1 MSQFSKPVKVYA
13 LSVKREY
20 VATLIMFVVLVL
32 LLDKNTD
39 KRPNSNN
46 MINKTWEKKFDDKY
60 QSGEF
65 GGHLRGEEIDWDLIK
80 QFISKTISE
89 IAEEQIEKIN
99 KRKEEVRKS
108 EGAFKYDWCY
118 DECIDLIKSDI
129 N

>member
-1 MSQFSKPVKVYA
+1 MP
-13 LSVKREY
+13 
-20 VATLIMFVVLVL
+20 
-32 LLDKNTD
+32 
-39 KRPNSNN
+39 
-46 MINKTWEKKFDDKY
+46 NKTWEEKFNDKY
-60 QSGEF
+60 QFGEF

-99 KRKEEVRKS
+99 ERKEEVRKS

-118 DECIDLIKSDI
+118 EDCIDLIKSDI